1 MAERTKELQV
11 NAERLSAANEELA
24 LRVEE
29 LKKSEKRFRDFA
41 DLGTDWFW
49 EMDEN
54 LRFQYLSPNI
64 AQLGTKIDYFI
75 GNTLMCQF
83 PGKHVNPCNTMARC
97 SLLEVCR
104 SWNPSNR
111 RIFNDRRNHTHACQQ
126 GPTEKNQVPLPR
138 VRESHRR
145 RGRRGGNNGEVSV
158 VSPLN
163 QRSDASHAR

>member
-11 NAERLSAANEELA
+11 NAERLSAANEELE

-29 LKKSEKRFRDFA
+29 LKKSEKRFHDFA

-75 GNTLMCQF
+75 GNTLEESCHDNYDSGGLDEEMQALR
-83 PGKHVNPCNTMARC
+83 ARKPYR
-97 SLLEVCR
+97 LER
-104 SWNPSNR
+104 
-111 RIFNDRRNHTHACQQ
+111 Q
-126 GPTEKNQVPLPR
+126 
-138 VRESHRR
+138 
-145 RGRRGGNNGEVSV
+145 SV
-158 VSPLN
+158 
-163 QRSDASHAR
+163 ASAWKSCYKT